1 MPHKK
6 DSTKERR
13 IGESGYVLPEHIPA
27 GKIVSGLKSNESG
40 IVNQSWRIGKTL
52 GMLITIY
59 NFSCNSLLS
68 RA

>member
-6 DSTKERR
+6 DSVKERR

-27 GKIVSGLKSNESG
+27 GKIVSGLKSDETG

-52 GMLITIY
+52 GMLILQFY
-59 NFSCNSLLS
+59 VLLITGTLF
-68 RA
+68 